1 MTRTNQ
7 LTDIRTAPRRKVLIS
22 GAGIAGPALAFWLNR
37 YGYAVTV
44 VEKAGTPRSGGYP
57 IDVRGTALEV
67 VRRMGILPQL
77 RDAHVDSRRF
87 TFLDGDGGEVAS
99 VNPHT
104 VGGSV
109 EGRDPE
115 VRDLEVRRGDLTDAL
130 YTAVRDDVEFL
141 FNDSVETLDQPV
153 QSSRS
158 GRSSRS
164 GHGVDVTFRGG
175 GRRAFDMVFGADG
188 LHSRT
193 RQSLFGPEERFHR
206 YLGYCFAVFTM
217 PNTFALSHE
226 IMMWNTPGRA
236 AALYAVGD
244 DDTVHAF
251 LNFAR
256 PEPPSG
262 ALRDPEAQ
270 RDLVAAAFADAGWE
284 VPGMIAAMRDADDL
298 FIDVVSQIRMPR
310 WSSGRVALVGDA
322 AYAPSFLTGQGSS
335 LALVGAY
342 MLAGSLADR
351 DHTAGFAAYE
361 HHTRAFVTM
370 NQEQIGEGDA
380 ALFPTTARALEQRN
394 DMLRDLGTMP
404 PRRDDRP
411 TRPSPCP
418 NSRSGGDSGHAVPSV
433 ASTRTRQAAGSAD
446 GRRTPTWCR
455 GTPPWRGTRCG
466 ARPLGGAAD
475 RSFAR
480 YFGSRLNSEVD
491 QK

>member
-1 MTRTNQ
+1 MTRTGE
-7 LTDIRTAPRRKVLIS
+7 LTDIRTASRREVLIS

-44 VEKAGTPRSGGYP
+44 VEKADTPRSGGYP

-77 RDAHVDSRRF
+77 RDAHIDSRRF

-99 VNPHT
+99 VDPHT
-104 VGGSV
+104 VGGSA
-109 EGRDPE
+109 EGRDLD

-141 FNDSVETLDQPV
+141 FNDSIETLDQSD

-158 GRSSRS
+158 DQSDQSSRSSRSSRS

-175 GRRAFDMVFGADG
+175 GRRTFDMVFGADG

-193 RQSLFGPEERFHR
+193 RQSLFGPEEQFHR

-244 DDTVHAF
+244 DDEVHAF

-262 ALRDPEAQ
+262 AFRDPDAQ
-270 RDLVAAAFADAGWE
+270 RDLVAAVFADAGWE

-310 WSSGRVALVGDA
+310 WSRGRVALVGDA
-322 AYAPSFLTGQGSS
+322 AYAPSFLTGQGTS

-342 MLAGSLADR
+342 MLAGSLAGR
-351 DHTAGFAAYE
+351 DAAEGFAAYE
-361 HHTRAFVTM
+361 HHTREFVTV
-370 NQEQIGEGDA
+370 NQQQIGEGDA
-380 ALFPTTARALEQRN
+380 ALFPTTARALERRN
-394 DMLRDLGTMP
+394 DMLRTLGTMP
-404 PRRDDRP
+404 PAEGRP
-411 TRPSPCP
+411 A
-418 NSRSGGDSGHAVPSV
+418 H
-433 ASTRTRQAAGSAD
+433 SAL
-446 GRRTPTWCR
+446 TLPEF
-455 GTPPWRGTRCG
+455 TPPR
-466 ARPLGGAAD
+466 
-475 RSFAR
+475 
-480 YFGSRLNSEVD
+480 
-491 QK
+491 